1 MQPKEALQTKVVKTK
16 STIKEQPQ
24 NLDSH
29 HMDTEH
35 EREKPNELSRN
46 RHGRGWKSLVK
57 DAVETP
63 PLRSVVTANIHVDED
78 AHMGN
83 IHLKRS
89 SPPRPIV
96 QRKRRR
102 PDEKLHIKVY
112 FNFLWNFFCPI
123 QFYFFYCFAYIVC
136 TSASWSQF
144 FCVQEM
150 INKESVSHSTC
161 YICLI

>member
-1 MQPKEALQTKVVKTK
+1 MQPKEASLNEVVKTK
-16 STIKEQPQ
+16 STIKEQAQ

-29 HMDTEH
+29 HMDAED
-35 EREKPNELSRN
+35 EREIPNELSRN

-78 AHMGN
+78 AHMKIN
-83 IHLKRS
+83 HLKRS
-89 SPPRPIV
+89 SPPRPVV

-112 FNFLWNFFCPI
+112 FNFL
-123 QFYFFYCFAYIVC
+123 
-136 TSASWSQF
+136 
-144 FCVQEM
+144 
-150 INKESVSHSTC
+150 
-161 YICLI
+161 